1 MRKTE
6 AKKTVKRRKYGRHV
20 NVGAIGIDFDP
31 PRLRLNTTVAA
42 TLFVRLKIAT
52 RRYETAIDNLIAKL

>member
-31 PRLRLNTTVAA
+31 PNTTVAA